1 MVKCPYCGEEW
12 PKRLYKVHLFFKHPE
27 IYEEVCRKEALREVM
42 GSFCLFAI
50 MMTLIILSIP
60 YMPKDLSA
68 RVFAIIIYVASVL
81 VGIDYCTMKM
91 REWLRLNRSKRSSE
105 HTSKDKDVDKIATD
119 FKWKVKQDVVAFKLK
134 HNKTIKGR

>member
-27 IYEEVCRKEALREVM
+27 IYEEVRRKEALREVIEAL
-42 GSFCLFAI
+42 CLFAI
-50 MMTLIILSIP
+50 IATSIILSIP

-91 REWLRLNRSKRSSE
+91 REWLRLTKRSSE
-105 HTSKDKDVDKIATD
+105 HTSKDVDKIATD
-119 FKWKVKQDVVAFKLK
+119 FKWKVKQDAVAFKLK